1 MKRKILTLFIFILCC
16 LQAQAFFNK
25 QQEHKSGY
33 KKNEIIS
40 LNKFLYAED
49 APENWKHLSINQK
62 GDVVYRDKVII
73 TDNGT
78 SINENTASESYLLL
92 KIFLIASG
100 AEPKEDCDTSNY
112 KNGIYGLG
120 CYIYEAE

>member
-1 MKRKILTLFIFILCC
+1 MKRKILILFIFILCC

-62 GDVVYRDKVII
+62 GDVIYKGRVIVDEHGN
-73 TDNGT
+73 T
-78 SINENTASESYLLL
+78 INNKSSSYLYI
-92 KIFLIASG
+92 KIYIIASG
-100 AEPKEDCDTSNY
+100 GTPKKGCDETDHY

-120 CYIYEAE
+120 CYIYESE